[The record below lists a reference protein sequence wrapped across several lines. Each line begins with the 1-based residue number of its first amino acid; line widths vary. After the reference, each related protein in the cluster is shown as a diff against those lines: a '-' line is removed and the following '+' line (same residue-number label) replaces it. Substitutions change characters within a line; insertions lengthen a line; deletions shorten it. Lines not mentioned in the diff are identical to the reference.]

1 MRQLVSIAGVVP
13 DRWTCLSDMAG
24 AHGRSG
30 MPVTHLIVPWAEWQ
44 KAPAEWR
51 ERAPNV
57 GVSVAA
63 DTAFTALLPYLD
75 RLTLIAI
82 AFAGISEGRG
92 YSLARQLRERGHYRA
107 ELRASGEIFRD
118 HMLFLARCGFDTFE
132 IARRETPAGA
142 FAALKSFTV
151 AYQPLR
157 TEPGS
162 IALARRRIQPL
173 N

>member
-13 DRWTCLSDMAG
+13 DRWVHLSELAG
-24 AHGRSG
+24 REA
-30 MPVTHLIVPWAEWQ
+30 PVTHLIVPWAEWQ
-44 KAPAEWR
+44 KSAADWR
-51 ERAPNV
+51 QRAPNV
-57 GVSVAA
+57 GVSVTA
-63 DTAFTALLPYLD
+63 DTAFAALLPQLD

-82 AFAGISEGRG
+82 GFPSISEGRG
-92 YSLARQLRERGHYRA
+92 YSLARQLRERGHYTG

-132 IARRETPAGA
+132 ISRRETPQEA

-151 AYQPLR
+151 AYQPVR
-157 TEPGS
+157 TEPAA

>member
-13 DRWTCLSDMAG
+13 DRWVHLSELAG
-24 AHGRSG
+24 RAA
-30 MPVTHLIVPWAEWQ
+30 PVTHLIVPWAEFQ
-44 KAPAEWR
+44 TSPADWCQ
-51 ERAPNV
+51 RAPNV

-63 DTAFTALLPYLD
+63 DTAFTALLPQLD

-82 AFAGISEGRG
+82 GFPSISEGRG
-92 YSLARQLRERGHYRA
+92 YSLARQLRERGHYTG

-132 IARRETPAGA
+132 VSQRETPQEA

-151 AYQPLR
+151 AYQPVR
-157 TEPGS
+157 TEPAAT
-162 IALARRRIQPL
+162 ALVRRRIQPF